1 MRFTIDLL
9 KGQGIPIRKRPECIA
24 VAAVTIAVPL
34 LVAIAMLGCYLTTR
48 VTISVQKRGII
59 NYRAKIEQS
68 ADALNLQKSFEQEQS
83 IIRDC
88 LSEVASS
95 IERHTQWS
103 PVVAA
108 VVTNMPD
115 SVVLTRLEVRQMFVN
130 KKVPRKDDPNQIF
143 EVSVPVRTLEMNV
156 CGSGRLQCD
165 KAVRSFRDKL
175 RNCPLL
181 QPQLDNIRISQRS
194 DKLDGRDIVNYEISC
209 DFKTQL

>member
-24 VAAVTIAVPL
+24 VAAVTSAVPL
-34 LVAIAMLGCYLTTR
+34 LVAIVMLGCYLTTR
-48 VTISVQKRGII
+48 ITISVQKRGII

-130 KKVPRKDDPNQIF
+130 RKVPGKDDPNQIF

-165 KAVRSFRDKL
+165 KAVQSFRDKL

-209 DFKTQL
+209 DFKAQL